1 MSAAPTILV
10 TGGAGFIGA
19 HCCKALAKAGF
30 RPVVYDNLA
39 TGHAAHVQWGPAI
52 FADLRD
58 RAALAA
64 AFAHHRIAA
73 VMHFAAAAY
82 VGQSVIDP
90 GPYHDNNIGGLI
102 GLLDACRAHG
112 VVDIVFSSSCATYG
126 TPATIPIGEETPQ
139 APINPYGFTK
149 LVGERMLIEQAAAY
163 GLRPA
168 ILRYFNAAGADPGGD
183 LGEIHRP
190 ETHLIPLA
198 LMAAAGHGPPL
209 KVMGVDYDTQDGS
222 CIRDYIHVD
231 DLARAHVMALRHL
244 LTGGAP
250 LTLNL
255 GSGRGTSVLEVMGA
269 VARVTGRAVP
279 HVIAPRRAGD
289 PPVLVADPRLAA
301 ARLGFVTRLSGIET
315 IIAHAAPWFG
325 HEVRHAATA

>member
-1 MSAAPTILV
+1 MSAPAILV

-19 HCCKALAKAGF
+19 HCCKALAAAGF
-30 RPVVYDNLA
+30 RPVVYDNLS

-58 RAALAA
+58 RVALRAAMV
-64 AFAHHRIAA
+64 HYEIAA
-73 VMHFAAAAY
+73 VMHFAASAY
-82 VGQSVIDP
+82 VGQSVSDP
-90 GPYHDNNIGGLI
+90 AAYHDNNIGGMI
-102 GLLDACRAHG
+102 ALLDVCRHSRIAA
-112 VVDIVFSSSCATYG
+112 VVFSSSCATYG
-126 TPATIPIGEETPQ
+126 AVSAVPIREDTPQ

-149 LVGERMLIEQAAAY
+149 LVGERMLREQAAAY

-168 ILRYFNAAGADPGGD
+168 ILRYFNAAGADPDGA

-209 KVMGVDYDTQDGS
+209 SVLGTDYDTPDGS

-244 LTGGAP
+244 LNGGAP

-255 GSGRGTSVLEVMGA
+255 GSGRGTSVLEVMAA
-269 VARVTGRAVP
+269 VKRVTGRTVP
-279 HVIAPRRAGD
+279 HVQAPRRPGD
-289 PPVLVADPRLAA
+289 PAALVADPRLAA
-301 ARLGFVTRLSGIET
+301 ERLGFVTRHGDIDK

>member
-1 MSAAPTILV
+1 MSGPAILV

-19 HCCKALAKAGF
+19 HCCKALAAAGF
-30 RPVVYDNLA
+30 RPVVYDNLS
-39 TGHAAHVQWGPAI
+39 TGHAAHVQWGPAV

-64 AFAHHRIAA
+64 AIAHHQIAA
-73 VMHFAAAAY
+73 VMHFAASAY
-82 VGQSVIDP
+82 VGQSVTDP
-90 GPYHDNNIGGLI
+90 GPYHDNNIGSMI
-102 GLLDACRAHG
+102 ALLDVCRQG
-112 VVDIVFSSSCATYG
+112 GIDQLVFSSSCATYG
-126 TPATIPIGEETPQ
+126 TPSATPIREDTPQ

-163 GLRPA
+163 GLRPT
-168 ILRYFNAAGADPGGD
+168 ILRYFNAAGADPDGD

-198 LMAAAGHGPPL
+198 LMAAAGSGPPL
-209 KVMGVDYDTQDGS
+209 AVFGTDYATPDGS

-231 DLARAHVMALRHL
+231 DLARAHVMGLRHL
-244 LTGGAP
+244 LKGGAP

-255 GSGRGTSVLEVMGA
+255 GSGRGISVWEVLGA
-269 VARVTGRAVP
+269 VKRVTGRAVP
-279 HVIAPRRAGD
+279 HVTASRRAGD
-289 PPVLVADPRLAA
+289 PAVLVADPRLAA
-301 ARLGFVTRLSGIET
+301 ARLGFVTQQSEIDT

-325 HEVRHAATA
+325 HDEVRHAATA